1 MPQLFYQIQLSF
13 VILILFAIL
22 PSFAQ
27 QHNTIQFG
35 EAITLTNNQDL
46 IELENEKQQ
55 RTIIKPLIDPK
66 TYKYIEL
73 ENKLKVLLIHDP
85 NSEIASAALD
95 VQVGSWNE
103 PSEYPGLAHFCEH
116 MLFVGS
122 VKYPRPDYF
131 DELLAKGSG
140 SSNAYTDATNTNYYF
155 EITSQY
161 LDKALD
167 TFAHFFIDPLFNED
181 LVEREKNAVNS
192 EYEIDVS
199 SEDWKIQNLFTLFAD
214 PKHPAS
220 RFSLGN
226 NEVFEKQ
233 GIENELK
240 SFFEQY
246 YSSNIMSLVIQS
258 RISLQEMEQLIKPF
272 SRIKN
277 KNLQSPQFPSLPYQ
291 FGILCKYKT
300 EKEQLTLNWQLK
312 GREKFIHQKPI
323 EFLDYIIQ
331 NGNLID
337 YMKEQNLIISLSS
350 QVFMEE
356 SSFTNYMMEIVLTE
370 KSQENEEA
378 VAEITKIIFNY
389 IQKLEVWLSDDDYIN
404 QLFKEQSK
412 ISKLNFNYLTQQL
425 DTSTIAKILNRQK
438 PKEVLSSEFII
449 DTLDKELILNYI
461 GQLKNTQNLII
472 LIGNHQYSYT
482 DEKADAI
489 KSNKEFLQDKLLH
502 EKNNLYRLVYS
513 KQKFDEHFINF
524 ISKQDEKLQDIF
536 EKPQQNEFIPDNVE
550 LISLCE
556 SSESKL
562 PKIVHSDKLKTLDQ
576 QSKLNLFLMAGQDL
590 HQYSD
595 EQCSLEEHK
604 YQKQNHYPILLNK
617 EQQEWW
623 KSQTSYKLPF
633 IFGALQMKYQKTLSL
648 RQFTSLRLYNFM
660 ANEILSKELKL
671 PLSSGYSYELD
682 MNKKTQ
688 IKVYGFSEHVR
699 NLFKKLCSCLNPFR
713 DKSKSFLELNE
724 SKRFEIAKQSLL
736 LSIKNMYQDNLFEQA
751 MQIYL
756 PQILQKDSHN
766 PTKVIDQINLIT
778 QQEMLQDVK
787 DIMNNV
793 KYSSLLIGNIDQSD
807 ASKISDEI
815 QSCSTNKET
824 SSAQDNL
831 QEKVAIINLKG
842 KHIIDSRFIQSGNDD
857 DINGV
862 TLNYY
867 QIGQRKQMNQA
878 FMKLLE
884 PILNQQAY
892 NYLRTDLQLGY
903 VVAVEFKT
911 TACVDGALILVQG
924 STEIPMKVN
933 QIINDFLDQF
943 SVYLEQMNN
952 RGFQHL
958 KHGVI
963 TELKENPQSLSE
975 EGDRLWKYIS
985 AGTIEFEDRQ
995 VAIEEIRKISKQ
1007 ELIEFYKNSFINS
1020 KSKLSLQL
1028 YGQGMVTQM
1037 MNLETQS
1044 EFNEFISNTKP
1055 KDAEL
1060 FDPLQASYY
1069 QCEFEATQI

>member
-1 MPQLFYQIQLSF
+1 MSQLFYKIKLQFI
-13 VILILFAIL
+13 ILIIFASL
-22 PSFAQ
+22 PTFAQ
-27 QHNTIQFG
+27 LHNTILNDQANIPSIHQSF
-35 EAITLTNNQDL
+35 L
-46 IELENEKQQ
+46 ELENEKNHE
-55 RTIIKPLIDPK
+55 TIIKPLIDPK
-66 TYKYIEL
+66 SYKYVEL
-73 ENKLKVLLIHDP
+73 ENQLKVLLIHDP
-85 NSEIASAALD
+85 NSEIASVALD
-95 VQVGSWNE
+95 VQAGSWNE
-103 PSEYPGLAHFCEH
+103 PNEYPGLAHFCEH

-122 VKYPRPDYF
+122 TKYPRPDYF

-140 SSNAYTDATNTNYYF
+140 HSNAYTDATNTNYYF
-155 EITSQY
+155 EITSLH

-167 TFAHFFIDPLFNED
+167 TFAHFFIDPLFSQE
-181 LVEREKNAVNS
+181 LVGREKNAVNS

-214 PKHPAS
+214 PQHPAS

-226 NEVFEKQ
+226 NEVFKKK
-233 GIENELK
+233 GIEDALK
-240 SFFEQY
+240 SFFQQN
-246 YSSNIMSLVIQS
+246 YSSNLMSLVIQS
-258 RISLQEMEQLIKPF
+258 RINLQDMERLIKPF
-272 SRIKN
+272 NHVKN
-277 KNLQSPQFPSLPYQ
+277 SNLQPPQFTGFPYQ
-291 FGILCKYKT
+291 FGYLCKYKT

-312 GREKFIHQKPI
+312 GREKFSHQKPI

-337 YMKEQNLIISLSS
+337 YLKEQNFIISISS
-350 QVFMEE
+350 EVFMEE
-356 SSFTNYMMEIVLTE
+356 SSFTNYMMEIILTE
-370 KSQENEEA
+370 KSQQKEEA

-389 IQKLEVWLSDDDYIN
+389 IQKLEEWLQDDEYIN
-404 QLFKEQSK
+404 QTFKEQSK
-412 ISKLNFNYLTQQL
+412 ISKLNFNYLTEQL
-425 DTSTIAKILNRQK
+425 DTSTMARILNRQK
-438 PKEVLSSEFII
+438 PQEVLSSEFII
-449 DTLDKELILNYI
+449 DNLDKDLILDYI
-461 GQLKNTQNLII
+461 QQLMNTQNLII
-472 LIGNHQYSYT
+472 LIGSNQYSYQN
-482 DEKADAI
+482 EKVDDNQ
-489 KSNKEFLQDKLLH
+489 SNKQFLQDKVLN
-502 EKNNLYRLVYS
+502 EKNNLYRIVYS
-513 KQKFDEHFINF
+513 KLKFDEHFINF
-524 ISKQDEKLQDIF
+524 ITKQDEILQNMF
-536 EKPQQNEFIPDNVE
+536 EKPQQNEFIPNNVE
-550 LISLCE
+550 LVSLCE
-556 SSESKL
+556 SQQSQL

-590 HQYSD
+590 NQYSD
-595 EQCSLEEHK
+595 EQCTLEEHK

-623 KSQTSYKLPF
+623 KSQTSYKIPF
-633 IFGALQMKYQKTLSL
+633 IFGALQMKYQKTLTL

-660 ANEILSKELKL
+660 ADEILSKELKL

-699 NLFKKLCSCLNPFR
+699 NFFKKICSCLNPFR
-713 DKSKSFLELNE
+713 EKSKSFLELNQQ
-724 SKRFEIAKQSLL
+724 KRFEIAKQSLL

-751 MQIYL
+751 IEIYL
-756 PQILQKDSHN
+756 PQLLQKDSHN
-766 PTKVIDQINLIT
+766 PKKVIEQINQIS
-778 QQEMLQDVK
+778 QQEMFQDVR

-793 KYSSLLIGNIDQSD
+793 QYSSLFIGNIDQTE
-807 ASKISDEI
+807 ATQLSDEVQQCARSKESTLNDNEIKDKI
-815 QSCSTNKET
+815 Q
-824 SSAQDNL
+824 
-831 QEKVAIINLKG
+831 IINLKG
-842 KHIIDSRFIQSGNDD
+842 KNLIDSKLIESGDND

-867 QIGQRKQMNQA
+867 QIGQRKQMNKA
-878 FMKLLE
+878 LMKLLE

-903 VVAVEFKT
+903 VVAVELKT

-933 QIINDFLDQF
+933 LIIDDFLDQF
-943 SVYLEQMNN
+943 QVYLEQMNN
-952 RGFQHL
+952 REFQHL

-963 TELKENPQSLSE
+963 TELKEKPQSLSE

-995 VAIEEIRKISKQ
+995 VAIEEIRKISKNQ
-1007 ELIEFYKNSFINS
+1007 LIEFYRNSFINN

-1044 EFNEFISNTKP
+1044 EFNSFISNTKP
-1055 KDAEL
+1055 EDVDL

-1069 QCEFEATQI
+1069 QCDFEATQI